1 MVAPPT
7 QASGILRSSPSLI
20 DAVSNDALSDMGGG
34 TLSMAQGGAAVN
46 MQPSYVFNQGGIA
59 RFASGGAPRGT
70 FSPDTDTGIQLPSL
84 AYGAK
89 PNDGVTIEQLMNM
102 TPTQKLERYAP
113 RAAELS
119 EDNII
124 GPQPF
129 RNSMIPQIDGES
141 LFGGDPTPAEDLI
154 VKGPGSI
161 LGFIDQAA
169 RGLSQV
175 NAEAGQAMVDV
186 GQFLFSGKNK
196 KTGYVNKFQQVQEVN
211 TLLRRL
217 PDQSQEIEA
226 LTKQIVDENP
236 NITGENLSKQVIDKL
251 SFEVDPADLTE
262 IGAYREGMGAVGDA
276 GAQAYLAD
284 QADADAGMGAVGDG
298 GAQAYLDKQADEQAD
313 EEFRKGFTGEGDGT
327 EAVLDSA
334 GQAQEAQDMMS
345 GKGAVGDG
353 KTPDYDA
360 QGITREGEPTPASVV
375 AKVFGE
381 KKVNDKGEEV
391 PKTKQDYIKEF
402 KEDMPE
408 YEGMS
413 EEEKGFTIMEAGLR
427 VMAGKSANAI
437 ENIAEGLKGV
447 SKEFVKDKKAKRAF
461 DQQVDLS
468 AAKYSLSKMDEIA
481 KLKQSD
487 DRALTM
493 FYDLSKATKD
503 NPYGETV
510 YVPRSEILA
519 SGGKLPT
526 KYKSEKF
533 VLGQMKNA
541 SNLRA
546 KMAKMTSDALK
557 DKTIGY
563 KEAEKINNQ
572 LSLATRTFQ
581 SSEVGKQLISGV
593 ITKVV
598 KNPKDILG
606 GASVATDLF
615 RQAMNTVGVKID
627 KKYSSKEE
635 AANDIRRA
643 FQLLIPIT
651 LGSSQSANSISNRDV
666 QFLADAYVN
675 SGFLKADGSLSLSLA
690 TGSAP
695 VLVKQLQGAMQKF
708 TDSQNEALTIYDR
721 NVSLIDNSYK
731 KGRFGVEYFSPA
743 LKKIRP
749 SAERFRTTSTG
760 KGTVVS
766 RPYSYQLDPATKLMR
781 PKGNKGTV
789 FNNKFF
795 SPSSAN
801 FNKIY
806 GR

>member
-1 MVAPPT
+1 MRKRTVQSVLARRHMFNNGGMVAPQP
-7 QASGILRSSPSLI
+7 QPVGILGSSPSLI
-20 DAVSNDALSDMGGG
+20 DTVIDTAVNESFSSDMGAGS
-34 TLSMAQGGAAVN
+34 LSMAQGGAAVN

-59 RFASGGAPRGT
+59 KFAGGGAPRGT
-70 FSPDTDTGIQLPSL
+70 FSEDTDVSIQLPSL

-89 PNDGVTIEQLMNM
+89 PIDGVTIEQLINM
-102 TPTQKLERYAP
+102 TPTEKLERYAP

-129 RNSMIPQIDGES
+129 RNSMIPQTDGNS
-141 LFGGDPTPAEDLI
+141 LFGGDSSPAEDAI
-154 VKGPGSI
+154 VMGGGSI

-196 KTGYVNKFQQVQEVN
+196 KTGYVNKFQQIQEVN

-251 SFEVDPADLTE
+251 SFEVDQEDLAKIGNKLDAD
-262 IGAYREGMGAVGDA
+262 EGMGAVGD
-276 GAQAYLAD
+276 GMGPI
-284 QADADAGMGAVGDG
+284 DAGVADGDVSLEEAPQTIEEKIKKVQESDDAGDG
-298 GAQAYLDKQADEQAD
+298 G
-313 EEFRKGFTGEGDGT
+313 
-327 EAVLDSA
+327 VS
-334 GQAQEAQDMMS
+334 QAQEAQDMMS

-353 KTPDYDA
+353 TTPA
-360 QGITREGEPTPASVV
+360 PASVV
-375 AKVFGE
+375 AKVFEE

-413 EEEKGFTIMEAGLR
+413 EEEKGFTIMEAGLK

-468 AAKYSLSKMDEIA
+468 AAKYSLTKLSEID

-487 DRALTM
+487 DRALTK

-503 NPYGETV
+503 NPYGEEV
-510 YVPRSEILA
+510 FVSRSEILDA
-519 SGGKLPT
+519 GGKLPP
-526 KYKSEKF
+526 KYKSESF
-533 VLGQMKNA
+533 VLAQMKDA
-541 SNLRA
+541 SDLKA
-546 KMAKMTSDALK
+546 KLAKLTSDAVK

-563 KEAEKINNQ
+563 KEAEKINSQ
-572 LSLATRTFQ
+572 LDLATRTFR

-593 ITKVV
+593 VSKVV
-598 KNPKDILG
+598 KDPDDILG
-606 GASVATDLF
+606 GAAVATDLF

-695 VLVKQLQGAMQKF
+695 ILVKQLQGAMQKF

-749 SAERFRTTSTG
+749 SAERFRAASTG

-766 RPYSYQLDPATKLMR
+766 RPYSYQLDPATGLMR